1 MREPPARALPPCTHA
16 ASAPT
21 RTSDRRRIGTHRTEA
36 LPSGGNWLDGV
47 AFGALG
53 VLCFSGTA
61 VATRVAVPAYGAVT
75 LTGAR
80 FLIAAALAAIAL
92 GVMRSP
98 PPGRDTLVG
107 LLALGVGVAALYP
120 LFLALAVERV
130 PAYHAAVELA
140 LVPAATAVVAAG
152 RHAERPPLRFWL
164 ACAVGVAAL
173 VTFALRQG
181 GGSPRPADLLLAV
194 AVVSCAIGYVEGAR
208 VARQIGSMAALCWS
222 LVLLAPIVAAGLAA
236 ALLLDPP
243 TAVKASA
250 WGGLA
255 YAGVVSMFVGSLAWY
270 RGLASGGTARIGQL
284 NLAQPVLAIAWSAL
298 LLGEQI
304 GWAVAATA
312 AVVLASMAVCLR
324 TGQRQ
329 PDAEATPASSPTPL
343 PASPADATRRCTR
356 GRTRTAG

>member
-130 PAYHAAVELA
+130 PAYHAAVNSHSS
-140 LVPAATAVVAAG
+140 PPRPQSWRQCDMPSG
-152 RHAERPPLRFWL
+152 RRCASGWL
-164 ACAVGVAAL
+164 A
-173 VTFALRQG
+173 
-181 GGSPRPADLLLAV
+181 P
-194 AVVSCAIGYVEGAR
+194 
-208 VARQIGSMAALCWS
+208 
-222 LVLLAPIVAAGLAA
+222 
-236 ALLLDPP
+236 
-243 TAVKASA
+243 SA
-250 WGGLA
+250 WPR
-255 YAGVVSMFVGSLAWY
+255 S
-270 RGLASGGTARIGQL
+270 
-284 NLAQPVLAIAWSAL
+284 
-298 LLGEQI
+298 
-304 GWAVAATA
+304 
-312 AVVLASMAVCLR
+312 
-324 TGQRQ
+324 
-329 PDAEATPASSPTPL
+329 
-343 PASPADATRRCTR
+343 
-356 GRTRTAG
+356 